1 MDLAAGDLF
10 QGRLHLHGALRAGE
24 VIILLLGRLGGL
36 RQLFAQGLCLAH
48 VQILRRDL
56 RRSLPHQILIGQPQ
70 QDLGVA
76 KAQLATAD
84 HTAHILGQGQQA
96 QAVGHGAAALA
107 QLFRGRFLR

>member
-1 MDLAAGDLF
+1 MKRNYIYAA
-10 QGRLHLHGALRAGE
+10 
-24 VIILLLGRLGGL
+24 LLYA
-36 RQLFAQGLCLAH
+36 FTMAVTPA
-48 VQILRRDL
+48 IA
-56 RRSLPHQILIGQPQ
+56 GQPQ

-76 KAQLATAD
+76 KAQLAPAD

>member
-24 VIILLLGRLGGL
+24 IIVLRLGRLGGL
-36 RQLFAQGLCLAH
+36 RQLFAQGLGLAH
-48 VQILRRDL
+48 VQILCRDL
-56 RRSLPHQILIGQPQ
+56 RRSLHQILIGQPQ

-76 KAQLATAD
+76 KAQLAPAD
-84 HTAHILGQGQQA
+84 HTAHILGQGQQT